1 MSSKVLDLMKKK
13 PNPKVFSSVGVKPA
27 VKKDVVINAKIIDRT
42 GENIVD
48 RTAILRNLKKSTD
61 AKPPPAP
68 VPASTPMPPI
78 PPSSETSMTP
88 VVEQQ
93 DLPKPHKTTQ
103 RSKPKKLKIITPI
116 IEDVAGDVAGDVA
129 FVTDDAG
136 ETPVPVAAAAAT
148 TVKVKK
154 NPKKLPKKLVIKD
167 TITGVTLKP
176 KTDMETLEEL
186 PASLIVIDDVPIA
199 KRLPKPE
206 PNVIIPSSHYYMNN
220 RENFINFID
229 GLFDPYKTE
238 LNANDDSVSCDSV
251 YGSNEFSLLTHQ
263 KIVRD
268 YMNLYTPYRGILLY
282 HGLGSGKTCS
292 SIAIAEGMKTK
303 NKIMVMT
310 PASLRVNYIEELK
323 NCGDILY
330 KKNQFWEFISIEENP
345 AYLDTL
351 VQVLS
356 IEKTYIQR
364 NKGAWLVNTQK
375 EPNFNILTTDQKQS
389 LDSQLNEMI
398 RSKYEFVSYNGLRR
412 SHLTEFTQD
421 FTINPFDNK
430 VVIIDEVHNFVSRI
444 VNKIKNKES
453 LSVILYEYM
462 MRAENCRFI
471 MLSGTPIIN
480 YPNEIGILFNILR
493 GYIKTWNIQLD
504 IKTTTKVN
512 VNTIKKLFS
521 DESKI
526 NNIID
531 FIEYKP
537 SSKTLVVTKNPFGF
551 INNVKDSVYNGVH
564 IDEHGQL
571 NDDEFINLI
580 SQILS
585 AKKIFVDKS
594 KIDIVNNTALP
605 DTLEP
610 FKDYFIDDNGLL
622 KNVNLF
628 KRRIL
633 GLTSYYR
640 SAQEKLMPRYSR
652 EKDFKIVKVE
662 ISDYQF
668 GVYENARVEE
678 RKLESKN
685 KKKKKKVDN
694 SMFDEDGA
702 STYRIFSRAFCN
714 FVFPKEI
721 NRPIPKDVKNDLQ
734 ENIKLA
740 LSKGIDEDSLDA
752 VQAEEKIENID
763 GRYEKD
769 DLDAVKSDIKANS
782 DSNYPEKIASA
793 LRMLEAN
800 TGTYLT
806 EDALETYS
814 PKFLSILKNITNET
828 NIGSH
833 LFYSQFRTIEGVGVF
848 SLVLKENGFSQFKIK
863 KNAEDEWV
871 LDITEDDMQKP
882 KFVLYTGTETP
893 EEKEIIRKIFNN
905 QWDDIPKSIKETI
918 ETIAPNN
925 NIGEIIKVFMITAS
939 GAEGISLKNV
949 RFVHLCEP
957 YWHPVRTEQVI
968 GRARRICS
976 HDKLPVELQSVEV
989 FLYLMTFSEK
999 QLQEDKSIELRL
1011 HDTSKLG
1018 SKIPL
1023 TSDEA
1028 LFEISSIKEDITK
1041 QLLISVKET
1050 AMDCALH
1057 YKPGSEEPLACY
1069 TFGNASPDK
1078 FSYVPSL
1085 NEEEN
1090 DSVSKINKV
1099 KKTFKVSY
1107 ATIKGVKYVL
1117 NKETDEL
1124 YDLESYINNTK
1135 DPRIVPRKVG
1145 NLIEG
1150 RTKIKWV

>member
-61 AKPPPAP
+61 AKPPP
-68 VPASTPMPPI
+68 VPTPMPLI
-78 PPSSETSMTP
+78 PPSSDTSMTP
-88 VVEQQ
+88 VVEPQ
-93 DLPKPHKTTQ
+93 DLPKPPKTTQ

-116 IEDVAGDVAGDVA
+116 IDDAPGDVPGDVA

-136 ETPVPVAAAAAT
+136 ETPAPVAAAAATT

-323 NCGDILY
+323 KCGDILY

-351 VQVLS
+351 AEVLS

-375 EPNFNILTTDQKQS
+375 ESNFDKLTTDQKQS

-580 SQILS
+580 SQVLS

-685 KKKKKKVDN
+685 KKKKKRVDN

-871 LDITEDDMQKP
+871 LDITDDDMQKP
-882 KFVLYTGTETP
+882 KFVLYTGTETS

-905 QWDDIPKSIKETI
+905 QWDDIPKSIKEII

-1011 HDTSKLG
+1011 HDTSKFD

-1124 YDLESYINNTK
+1124 YDLESYINSTK

>member
-1 MSSKVLDLMKKK
+1 MSGNVIDLMKKK

-27 VKKDVVINAKIIDRT
+27 PKKDIVINAKIVDRT

-48 RTAILRNLKKSTD
+48 RTAILRNIKKNT
-61 AKPPPAP
+61 KGKPVEPPPIK
-68 VPASTPMPPI
+68 SSSDTQITESQELQKPI
-78 PPSSETSMTP
+78 R
-88 VVEQQ
+88 
-93 DLPKPHKTTQ
+93 
-103 RSKPKKLKIITPI
+103 RSKPIKFKIKTP
-116 IEDVAGDVAGDVA
+116 AAA
-129 FVTDDAG
+129 FVTDAAG
-136 ETPVPVAAAAAT
+136 ETPAAAFVTDAAGETPAAAA

-154 NPKKLPKKLVIKD
+154 NSKKLPKKLPKKLHIND
-167 TITGVTLKP
+167 TLTSVTLKP
-176 KTDMETLEEL
+176 KADTETLEEL
-186 PASLIVIDDVPIA
+186 PPGLIIIDDVPIA

-206 PNVIIPSSHYYMNN
+206 PNIIIPSSHYYMNN

-229 GLFDPYKTE
+229 GLFEPYKTE
-238 LNANDDSVSCDSV
+238 LNATNDSISCDSV

-268 YMNLYTPYRGILLY
+268 YINLYTPYRGILLY

-330 KKNQFWEFISIEENP
+330 KKTQFWEFISIEENP
-345 AYLDTL
+345 EYLDTL

-375 EPNFNILTTDQKQS
+375 ESNFNILTTDQKLS

-412 SHLTEFTQD
+412 SHLIEFTQNN
-421 FTINPFDNK
+421 TINPFTDK

-453 LSVILYEYM
+453 LSVQLYEYM
-462 MRAENCRFI
+462 MTAENCRFI

-504 IKTTTKVN
+504 IKTATKIN
-512 VNTIKKLFS
+512 VNTIKKIFS

-537 SSKTLVVTKNPFGF
+537 SSKILVVTKNPFGF

-571 NDDEFINLI
+571 NDGEFIELI
-580 SQILS
+580 SKVLS
-585 AKKIFVDKS
+585 VKKIFVDKS
-594 KIDIVNNTALP
+594 KIDLVMNKALP

-610 FKDYFIDDNGLL
+610 FKNYFIDDNGTL

-668 GVYENARVEE
+668 GVYEKARVEE

-685 KKKKKKVDN
+685 KKKKKTKVDN
-694 SMFDEDGA
+694 NMFDEDGA

-740 LSKGIDEDSLDA
+740 LSKGLDEDSLDA

-782 DSNYPEKIASA
+782 DSNYPDQIANA

-871 LDITEDDMQKP
+871 LDIAEDDMQKP
-882 KFVLYTGTETP
+882 KFVLYTGTETS

-905 QWDDIPKSIKETI
+905 QWDDIPKYIKETI

-1011 HDTSKLG
+1011 HDTGKLD

-1041 QLLISVKET
+1041 QILISVKET

-1069 TFGNASPDK
+1069 TFGNAAPDK

-1099 KKTFKVSY
+1099 KKTFKVSH

-1124 YDLESYINNTK
+1124 YDFKSYTDSTK